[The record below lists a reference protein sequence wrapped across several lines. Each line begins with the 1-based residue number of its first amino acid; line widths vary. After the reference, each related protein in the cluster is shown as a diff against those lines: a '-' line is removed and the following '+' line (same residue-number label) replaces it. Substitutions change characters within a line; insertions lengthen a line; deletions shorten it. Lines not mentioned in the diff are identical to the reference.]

1 MKALVA
7 APQSEAKLEIRE
19 VADPRPLSNEALVRV
34 RAFSLNRGELKAVTS
49 AADGFRP
56 GWDVAGVVERA
67 AADGSGPAEGS
78 RVVGMV
84 RSGAWAELVA
94 VPTRTLAALPDPVSF
109 EDASTLPI
117 AGLTALRCLE
127 IGGPLLGKR
136 VLVTGAAGGVGRFA
150 IQLAH
155 RAGAHVTGVIG
166 RPERAAGLREL
177 GCDELV
183 QRIDT
188 DGPHF
193 DLILESVG
201 GSSLAAALHR
211 VATGGTVVSFGNSSN
226 EQTTFDVRPFFLRSR
241 ATLYGF
247 IIFEEVEH
255 TPFAPR
261 ALAYLASLVGSGAL
275 KTEVAS
281 VRGWGEAAASLAEL
295 KDRQVAGKAVLTI
308 DSASR
313 D

>member
-1 MKALVA
+1 MNALVA
-7 APQSEAKLEIRE
+7 APHTDAKLEIRD
-19 VADPRPLSNEALVRV
+19 VADPQPLSNEALVRV
-34 RAFSLNRGELKAVTS
+34 HAFSLNRGELKAITS
-49 AADGFRP
+49 AADGSRP

-67 AADGSGPAEGS
+67 ASDGSGPAEGS

-94 VPTRTLAALPDPVSF
+94 VPTRALAALPDHVSF

-127 IGGPLLGKR
+127 LGGPLLGRR
-136 VLVTGAAGGVGRFA
+136 VLITGAAGGVGRFA

-166 RPERAAGLREL
+166 SAERAAGLREL
-177 GCDELV
+177 GCDALV
-183 QRIDT
+183 EQLES

-201 GSSLAAALHR
+201 GSSLAAALNR
-211 VATGGTVVSFGNSSN
+211 VATGGTIVSFGNSSN

-241 ATLYGF
+241 VKLCGF

-255 TPFAPR
+255 TRFAPR
-261 ALAYLASLVGSGAL
+261 ALGDLASLVGSGAL
-275 KTEVAS
+275 RTEVAS
-281 VRGWGEAAASLAEL
+281 VRGWHEAALSLAEL
-295 KDRQVAGKAVLTI
+295 RDRKINGKAVLTVP
-308 DSASR
+308 AR
-313 D
+313 GV

>member
-1 MKALVA
+1 MRALVA
-7 APQSEAKLEIRE
+7 APQSESKLEIRQ
-19 VADPRPLSNEALVRV
+19 VADPQPLSNEALVRV
-34 RAFSLNRGELKAVTS
+34 RAFSLNRGELKAIGG

-56 GWDVAGVVERA
+56 GWDVAGIVERA
-67 AADGSGPAEGS
+67 AADGTGPAEGA
-78 RVVGMV
+78 RVVGFV
-84 RSGAWAELVA
+84 RGAAWAELVA
-94 VPTRTLAALPDPVSF
+94 VPTRTLAPLPDDVSF

-127 IGGPLLGKR
+127 IGSPLLGRR

-166 RPERAAGLREL
+166 SPERGEGLREL
-177 GCDELV
+177 GADELV
-183 QRIDT
+183 LRIEP

-201 GSSLAAALHR
+201 GSSLAAAFAR
-211 VATGGTVVSFGNSSN
+211 VATGGTIVSFGNSSN

-241 ATLYGF
+241 AKLYGF
-247 IIFEEVEH
+247 IIFEEVLH

-261 ALAYLASLVGSGAL
+261 ALEYLASLVASGAL
-275 KTEVAS
+275 KTEVSS
-281 VRGWGEAAASLAEL
+281 VRSWSEAATSLAEL
-295 KDRQVAGKAVLTI
+295 RDRKIAGKAVLTVP
-308 DSASR
+308 AGGA
-313 D
+313 